1 MSTLNTHSDRQ
12 IIFYCQTTK
21 FVVIV
26 LKVALKDRGK
36 KNEIIK

>member
-26 LKVALKDRGK
+26 LKVALKDRE